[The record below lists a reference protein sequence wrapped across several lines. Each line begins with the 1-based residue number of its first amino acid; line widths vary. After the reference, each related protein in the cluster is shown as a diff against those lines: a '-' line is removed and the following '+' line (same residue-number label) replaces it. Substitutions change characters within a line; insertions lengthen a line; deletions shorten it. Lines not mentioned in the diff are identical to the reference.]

1 MVRKAGLFDVFL
13 LLVLLLFCVV
23 ILYPFLYMLAVSLS
37 SNEYILRGEVSIWP
51 KGFNI
56 RVYEK
61 VLQSSSVLTGYK
73 NTILYVVLGTTIS
86 MIVTSF
92 AAYSLARKGLLFGKS
107 ITLLIVFTMLF
118 NGGMIPTFL
127 VVRSLGLIDT
137 IWAMVL
143 PGAVSAWNL
152 FVMRTF
158 FQGVPKELEE
168 AGKIDGLGDWGILM
182 RIIIPLS
189 KPVMATI
196 GLFYAV
202 AIWNN
207 YYSAL
212 LYLRSQDLFP
222 LQVTIRMLMEKGI
235 VDVSGQNGA
244 EVEIDQSVK
253 FATIIVGT
261 LPIICVYPFLQKYF
275 VKGALIGSVK
285 G

>member
-1 MVRKAGLFDVFL
+1 MVKKATLFDGM
-13 LLVLLLFCVV
+13 LVLLLLLFSAV
-23 ILYPFLYMLAVSLS
+23 ILYPFLYMLAISLS
-37 SNEYILRGEVSIWP
+37 SSEYIIRGEVTLWP
-51 KGFNI
+51 KGFNLH
-56 RVYEK
+56 VYEM
-61 VLQSSSVLTGYK
+61 VLENVWVLKGYR
-73 NTILYVVLGTTIS
+73 NTIFYVLLGTFLSLLI
-86 MIVTSF
+86 TSL
-92 AAYSLARKGLLFGKS
+92 AAYSLARKGLLFGKT

-168 AGKIDGLGDWGILM
+168 AGKIDGLGDFGIFVN
-182 RIIIPLS
+182 IILPLT

-202 AIWNN
+202 ALWNN

-212 LYLRSQDLFP
+212 LYLRNQELFP
-222 LQVTIRMLMEKGI
+222 LQVTIRMLIETGIIDNSGNADNME
-235 VDVSGQNGA
+235 VDQA
-244 EVEIDQSVK
+244 VK

-261 LPIICVYPFLQKYF
+261 LPIVCAYPFLQKYF
-275 VKGALIGSVK
+275 VKGVLIGSVK

>member
-1 MVRKAGLFDVFL
+1 MVKRVSLFDVFL
-13 LLVLLLFCVV
+13 LVVLLLFCAV
-23 ILYPFLYMLAVSLS
+23 ILYPFIYMLAISLS

-51 KGFNI
+51 KGFNT

-73 NTILYVVLGTTIS
+73 NTLIYVVLGTAIS
-86 MIVTSF
+86 MIITSF
-92 AAYSLARKGLLFGKS
+92 AAYSLARKDLVFGKS

-207 YYSAL
+207 YYNAL
-212 LYLRSQDLFP
+212 LYLRNQDLFP
-222 LQVTIRMLMEKGI
+222 LQVTIRMLMETGI
-235 VDVSGQNGA
+235 IDVSGQNGA

>member
-1 MVRKAGLFDVFL
+1 MVKKASLFDWFL
-13 LLVLLLFCVV
+13 LLVLFLFCVV

-51 KGFNI
+51 KGFTT

-73 NTILYVVLGTTIS
+73 NTIIYVVLGTTVS

-92 AAYSLARKGLLFGKS
+92 AAYSLARKSLLFGKT
-107 ITLLIVFTMLF
+107 ITLFIVFTMLF

-137 IWAMVL
+137 IWAMIL
-143 PGAVSAWNL
+143 PSAVSAWNL

-168 AGKIDGLGDWGILM
+168 AGKMDGLGDWGILL
-182 RIIIPLS
+182 RIIVPLS

-207 YYSAL
+207 YYNAL

-222 LQVTIRMLMEKGI
+222 LQVTIRMLMETGI
-235 VDVSGQNGA
+235 IDVSGQNGA

-275 VKGALIGSVK
+275 VKGAMIGSVK